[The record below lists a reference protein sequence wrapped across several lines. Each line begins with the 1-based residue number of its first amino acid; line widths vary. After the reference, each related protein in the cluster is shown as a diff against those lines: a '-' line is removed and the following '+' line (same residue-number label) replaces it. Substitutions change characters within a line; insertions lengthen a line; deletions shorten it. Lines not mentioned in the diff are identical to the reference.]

1 MTEYTVKNNT
11 ETSFTGRNDG
21 KVLTTTLWNQRG
33 DIYVWLNDKY
43 QNLSVDYNA
52 HCPMGYPVDEEEQL
66 QRTITGC
73 TNTADSS
80 LVYYWIEQGYTFDF
94 TVTAQ
99 DYYVL
104 FTGTKEDRVKEE
116 NQGQDPTKRETVYL
130 SETEDEKRD
139 TLTISELNDLLNKED
154 LMQNVANAKDG
165 DSDAVTALEY
175 NLDLLG
181 NFIAALNFYCGVKN
195 HSEYGTDV
203 TWTSWWPNNDNKNNN
218 LVYRALGF
226 DSYNHITLGYDYV
239 NSPDIFDAETN
250 TFTEYGYSLLR
261 ENLDYGEVIRVN
273 IPGHAIY
280 MDGYKYENGQYYY
293 HLNYGWGSYAASE
306 SSGENYKTKWYSEE
320 ELTAED
326 ILSIDIDLSPD
337 INVVVSSDKSDR
349 GGSFKRGMQR
359 VNNVQN
365 ERRGFGES
373 GNAVEFE
380 FDESVH
386 DANITI
392 DTFKINSKCDVE
404 FKNINANLTTNVN
417 DNTAFQSDSAMS
429 FELNDGSISV
439 IGTGTRNVIFQ
450 NGDKQVI
457 LTLDDS
463 FIYTGNYSSTE
474 NTLVGILDEYTWS
487 DLTSDLTAT
496 ISGNVVNSG
505 SADDIVTLKGNS
517 ALLGNLY
524 LGAGNNVLNV
534 ESGSTFYGGYTADD
548 GKLEVNLTVNAGV
561 TEGTMLNIT
570 EGDENFWKA
579 AGNTL
584 YVTVESMADKAS
596 IILYSG
602 SSINDVKVCLTL
614 NGATN
619 TYTEDAAI
627 NNDEYKLHYDY
638 DNGEIVLAYKVKD
651 ASVGNV
657 THETIDGSE
666 YIDGWTRK
674 DVKVTAEFSENTAR
688 KYYYISQDGSL
699 TPDAIGQD
707 NWLEFTGDSVTVEE
721 NGFIYFKAEN
731 SVGTPA
737 YSTAY
742 PISCID
748 KVGPSFEEGFVFE
761 PMVTKPTNT
770 AYGISIG
777 YENPDCVDWKVF
789 VIKGEEETDC
799 TEQAN
804 TGVLTVDD
812 NCKIKVV
819 LYDKLRNSNEHTW
832 TIENFDLTPPESPII
847 DLPEEGAKPVNKI
860 HLDVN
865 FEDGAEILYRF
876 KAETADGDEYSE
888 WAVYDENVF
897 FAQNGSVQFKV
908 IDQAGNETVGDAVEI
923 TNIDNMPPQAPEVA
937 ADKKDLTNGN
947 VVITV
952 RVNMND
958 DFESFSWST
967 ADESGTINKAD
978 IPQTGII
985 EFVAE
990 KNTKYTF
997 YTQDSAGNK
1006 AVAEYE
1012 VENIDKTAPK
1022 KPQISSIIPDYE
1034 TKDEVMVTVN
1044 FAGDDIVLKQY
1055 CWVAGNDDTFTAADI
1070 KEEDWETYSGA
1081 LPFPENGILFLRSI
1095 DHVGNVSEITRHVID
1110 NIDRTNPAKPEI
1122 FTDSDG
1128 RVTDKPVN
1136 VWADYGERKVVS
1148 IKYSTDKGNTWKV
1161 FDPGKPIELQ
1171 ENQKPEDISISL
1183 RAEDKAGNRS
1193 REVEVTLDSKGMVA
1207 EMPEWQWT
1215 KPDAVNLEILGEDG
1229 WEVYT
1234 PGSKIPFSKN
1244 GTVFFRAV
1252 DAAGNYSDTVEYR
1265 VNNID
1270 TVADAVGKSKIF
1282 IDSKY
1287 TAANTQGKFQD
1298 GVLLVWGETAFSSM
1312 EEARNKYDF
1321 STQDVIIV
1329 ANNLK
1334 SEDVDNLDGVK
1345 QLSAIQV
1352 TPSGSLTDHNYSYQ
1366 SKGKAEK
1373 SFSLAGKNYSE
1384 LELKW
1389 FKDVSLSSNSKV
1401 RSVEGGNA
1409 EHKSRQQ
1416 YSKDG
1421 SSLTRHSSSA
1431 EAANGFFEAS
1441 GEAAAGDVS
1450 GFLTVETA
1458 NAKIGNLAGGKS
1470 SSVEDSKTVK
1480 KANQEKHSIS
1490 LKESVAAAGKA
1501 LLKDNTILGE
1511 ENQRNGNIENY
1522 KDVEVQSAIIYGLI
1536 SNNKI
1541 DLQQSETLTRSSNKF
1556 NRNIAIK
1563 QNLSTDGTLQVDSSR
1578 ITGGIQGYNEV
1589 ILTSSQ
1595 VGDVSRQSEG
1605 KSYGKEKKNWK
1616 ISQDAK
1622 TGAITGKLTASMR
1635 SVNGGSISVSG
1646 NGATTDNISNFS
1658 KVTVV
1663 GGTVKDITN
1672 NTLLQSETSFLY
1684 NWASADA
1691 YGEQFDYKVNT
1702 DNCNNFV
1709 VLKVVEKQAANGQ
1722 VLIQDDA
1729 VVGKVTG
1736 FAKVVVEG
1744 KGTLTSI
1751 TAINDDIYGIR
1762 GSLTLKMADNRKT
1775 KNGVSASG
1783 TYTNVVTLKPAAS
1796 VKVTGYTV
1804 NGDIAGYKSVAITKA
1819 TVGGNVDMGN
1829 AYTLKDVTS
1838 YKTSKGIVTK
1848 TYTTTQTF
1856 TNGGK
1861 ISLKDTKVTGDVKD
1875 YATATLDNTQTTG
1888 NITNK
1893 TAVKIESKYSQTW
1906 DALELQRNPDTAMTL
1921 DEFMAQVVTD
1931 NNAVLLSSFDKYAAN
1946 GSVTL
1951 KNKSTAG
1958 NISGYKTVK
1967 LEGEALDGKTE
1978 PLKVGAITAV
1988 SYKDNVYGSYQRKMT
2003 NKVSDSTGN
2012 SGTMTENIT
2021 VASAGSVTVFG
2032 YDVNGDISGYKTVK
2046 LEDVNVAGDIVQ
2058 GDNYTQKITTVYSTD
2073 SQTIDTVTTS
2083 KQTGTFKATDVIAQK
2098 ADNTMGAVIGY
2109 NKVELK
2115 SSKVGDI
2122 YQDRVTKETS
2132 RVIWDGGEMIF
2143 DEVISQTTKISG
2155 SVKLTDSV
2163 AGDISNYSS
2172 VTLDN
2177 SDAGA
2182 LTNVNK
2188 VTVKGAY
2195 NSMDGFVGTDKNDTI
2210 TIGKGAVLRMG
2221 GAMDFGNGKDKITI
2235 DGTLVLENI
2244 PPAAAGESVNIVAG
2258 LENVAGKGIIAADA
2272 ELFKDVSVSLINSF
2286 GGTLMNLGNTSTGF
2300 RGSEFEK
2307 ADDTKS
2313 GAVEWDGIAAYD
2325 GWLGTGDDIDCN
2337 DAVDFIR
2344 LVAEKDSVLS
2354 ITMTGWEE
2362 GDTVSIADTEYVIP
2376 ENGVII
2382 HNNIK
2387 GGAAYIIEINR
2398 KAENSMS
2405 YTMSIA

>member
-11 ETSFTGRNDG
+11 ETSFAGRNDG
-21 KVLTTTLWNQRG
+21 IFLTTTLWNQDG
-33 DIYVWLNDKY
+33 DIYVSINEKQTKLG
-43 QNLSVDYNA
+43 VVYNQY
-52 HCPMGYPVDEEEQL
+52 CPVGYESGTT
-66 QRTITGC
+66 RTITGC

-80 LVYYWIEQGYTFDF
+80 VIYYWIEQGYTFDF
-94 TVTAQ
+94 NATTS
-99 DYYVL
+99 DYYDL
-104 FTGTKEDRVKEE
+104 NNNTDKADRY
-116 NQGQDPTKRETVYL
+116 YL
-130 SETEDEKRD
+130 SSTSPGPND
-139 TLTISELNDLLNKED
+139 TLSVSDLNNLLNNDD
-154 LMQNVANAKDG
+154 LMQTIAAAYNG
-165 DSDAVTALEY
+165 DSSAITDLTASKT
-175 NLDLLG
+175 DLG
-181 NFIAALNFYCGVKN
+181 NFIAALNFFCGAKN
-195 HSEYGTDV
+195 HSGYGTSEQGG
-203 TWTSWWPNNDNKNNN
+203 TWTSWSFINDDPINN
-218 LVYRALGF
+218 LVYKALGF
-226 DSYNHITLGYDYV
+226 DSYKHITIDCKKPAYNDTEVYDADGRRFTDLGH
-239 NSPDIFDAETN
+239 
-250 TFTEYGYSLLR
+250 SLLQ
-261 ENLDYGEVIRVN
+261 ENLDYGEVIRLD
-273 IPGHAIY
+273 IDDAWGLADRDAERGHAIY
-280 MDGYKYENGQYYY
+280 IDGYKISGEEAQY
-293 HLNYGWGSYAASE
+293 HVNFGWGITSE
-306 SSGENYKTKWYSEE
+306 TTWYTDAQLAKYIPSAI
-320 ELTAED
+320 T
-326 ILSIDIDLSPD
+326 IDLSPD
-337 INVVVSSDKSDR
+337 INVVVSNDRSDYY
-349 GGSFKRGMQR
+349 GGSFERGMER
-359 VNNVQN
+359 VNNIRTSRV
-365 ERRGFGES
+365 GDD
-373 GNAVEFE
+373 AVSFA
-380 FDESVH
+380 FDEDIKDSS
-386 DANITI
+386 ILI
-392 DTFKINSKCDVE
+392 DEVAQISSTAAVNFE
-404 FKNINANLTTNVN
+404 NINVNLYAETL
-417 DNTAFQSDSAMS
+417 DNIFLSMHSMN
-429 FELNDGSISV
+429 FELNDGSISI
-439 IGTGTRNVIFQ
+439 IGDLDSRNVIQ
-450 NGDKQVI
+450 HCGNDYGAELV
-457 LTLDDS
+457 LNDS
-463 FIYTGNYSSTE
+463 FIYVGNYSSGIDS
-474 NTLVGILDEYTWS
+474 LVELLDTYTFS
-487 DLTSDLTAT
+487 DLTEIDET
-496 ISGNVVNSG
+496 IEGYAIYSVGDV
-505 SADDIVTLKGNS
+505 DDVITLRGNS
-517 ALLGNLY
+517 ALLGNIGLIS
-524 LGAGNNVLNV
+524 GNNTLSV
-534 ESGSTFYGGYTADD
+534 ESGSTFYGGFN
-548 GKLEVNLTVNAGV
+548 GVNLTVNLTINSQV
-561 TEGTMLNIT
+561 TDAMLVLTDNGNSFKSASRGTLN
-570 EGDENFWKA
+570 
-579 AGNTL
+579 
-584 YVTVESMADKAS
+584 VTVEADKIAEGKDY
-596 IILYSG
+596 ILYSG
-602 SSINDVKVCLTL
+602 AHAADYSINL
-614 NGATN
+614 
-619 TYTEDAAI
+619 
-627 NNDEYKLHYDY
+627 
-638 DNGEIVLAYKVKD
+638 
-651 ASVGNV
+651 
-657 THETIDGSE
+657 TIDGVE
-666 YIDGWTRK
+666 ADRIYDGLNK
-674 DVKVTAEFSENTAR
+674 DNCLENLDGSDYTLKYEDNAIKLVYNEPLVISTDYEPANGSMVEGFTGGNVIVSAVFSVHAVA
-688 KYYYISQDGSL
+688 KYYRI
-699 TPDAIGQD
+699 
-707 NWLEFTGDSVTVEE
+707 GDSGEWLDYNSEVVQANGGVLVENNCNVWFRAVNE
-721 NGFIYFKAEN
+721 DGKECEKCAE
-731 SVGTPA
+731 
-737 YSTAY
+737 
-742 PISCID
+742 ISCID
-748 KVGPSFEEGFVFE
+748 KEPPPELVITSNKTDWTNLDVELTAGWGENVEPEDFDRIEYSLDNGSTWNVYSDRVVVEEN
-761 PMVTKPTNT
+761 NT
-770 AYGISIG
+770 
-777 YENPDCVDWKVF
+777 
-789 VIKGEEETDC
+789 
-799 TEQAN
+799 
-804 TGVLTVDD
+804 VLFRA
-812 NCKIKVV
+812 
-819 LYDKLRNSNEHTW
+819 YDKRG
-832 TIENFDLTPPESPII
+832 NFSQTT
-847 DLPEEGAKPVNKI
+847 K
-860 HLDVN
+860 DV
-865 FEDGAEILYRF
+865 
-876 KAETADGDEYSE
+876 T
-888 WAVYDENVF
+888 
-897 FAQNGSVQFKV
+897 
-908 IDQAGNETVGDAVEI
+908 
-923 TNIDNMPPQAPEVA
+923 
-937 ADKKDLTNGN
+937 
-947 VVITV
+947 
-952 RVNMND
+952 
-958 DFESFSWST
+958 
-967 ADESGTINKAD
+967 
-978 IPQTGII
+978 
-985 EFVAE
+985 
-990 KNTKYTF
+990 
-997 YTQDSAGNK
+997 
-1006 AVAEYE
+1006 
-1012 VENIDKTAPK
+1012 NIDKTADSPIVILT
-1022 KPQISSIIPDYE
+1022 PETETPDS
-1034 TKDEVMVTVN
+1034 VTVVLKCE
-1044 FAGDDIVLKQY
+1044 DDIVLNQY
-1055 CWVAGNDDTFTAADI
+1055 YWVAGNDDTFTAADI
-1070 KEEDWETYSGA
+1070 KEWKTYSGA
-1081 LPFPENGILFLRSI
+1081 LTFTENGILFLRST
-1095 DHVGNVSEITRHVID
+1095 DHLRNVSEITRHVID
-1110 NIDRTNPAKPEI
+1110 NIDRTKPAKPEI

-1148 IKYSTDKGNTWKV
+1148 IKYSTDNGNTWKV

-1193 REVEVTLDSKGMVA
+1193 LAVNVTLDSKGMVA

-1215 KPDAVNLEILGEDG
+1215 KSDAVNLQIRGEGD
-1229 WEVYT
+1229 WENYT
-1234 PGSKIPFSKN
+1234 PGSKITFSKN

-1252 DAAGNYSDTVEYR
+1252 DAAGNRSDTVEYR

-1298 GVLLVWGETAFSSM
+1298 GVLLEWGKTAFSSM

-1373 SFSLAGKNYSE
+1373 SFSLAGKDYSE

-1421 SSLTRHSSSA
+1421 SSLTRHSSGA

-1480 KANQEKHSIS
+1480 KTNQEKHSIS

-1501 LLKDNTILGE
+1501 LLKGNTILGE
-1511 ENQRNGNIENY
+1511 ENQGNGNIENY

-1595 VGDVSRQSEG
+1595 VGDVSRQSEDG
-1605 KSYGKEKKNWK
+1605 GYGKEKKNWK

-1684 NWASADA
+1684 NWASADV
-1691 YGEQFDYKVNT
+1691 YGEQFDYEVNT
-1702 DNCNNFV
+1702 VNCNNIV
-1709 VLKVVEKQAANGQ
+1709 VLKVVEKHAANGQ

-1729 VVGKVTG
+1729 VVGNVAG

-1751 TAINDDIYGIR
+1751 TAINDDIYGIS

-1848 TYTTTQTF
+1848 TFTTTQTF

-1875 YATATLDNTQTTG
+1875 YATATLDNTQTPG

-1921 DEFMAQVVTD
+1921 DEFMNLDPAF
-1931 NNAVLLSSFDKYAAN
+1931 NAVLLSSFDKYAAN

-1988 SYKDNVYGSYQRKMT
+1988 AHNDGKFYGSYQKKMT
-2003 NKVSDSTGN
+2003 NKVSDSTGK

-2032 YDVNGDISGYKTVK
+2032 YKVNGNISGYKTVK

-2058 GDNYTQKITTVYSTD
+2058 GGNYTQKITTVYSID
-2073 SQTIDTVTTS
+2073 SKTIDTVTTS

-2122 YQDRVTKETS
+2122 NQDRVTKETS
-2132 RVIWDGGEMIF
+2132 RVIWDGDEKIF
-2143 DEVISQTTKISG
+2143 DQVISQTTKISG

-2210 TIGKGAVLRMG
+2210 TIGKGAVLRVG

-2300 RGSEFEK
+2300 RGTEFEK
-2307 ADDTKS
+2307 ADDAKS

-2344 LVAEKDSVLS
+2344 LVAEKDSKLS
-2354 ITMTGWEE
+2354 ITMTDWVE

-2376 ENGVII
+2376 ENGVIT
-2382 HNNIK
+2382 HNIK